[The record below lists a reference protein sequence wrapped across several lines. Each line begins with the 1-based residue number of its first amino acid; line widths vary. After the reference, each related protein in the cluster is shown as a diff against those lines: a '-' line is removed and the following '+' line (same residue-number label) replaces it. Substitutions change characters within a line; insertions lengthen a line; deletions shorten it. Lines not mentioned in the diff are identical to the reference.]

1 MVATPER
8 LKVAQELHDGI
19 AQDLVGLGYSLD
31 LLLSD
36 STLPT
41 SSRAQLRS
49 TRFQVDSLISKVRE
63 EILLLR
69 RETSKPFHEML
80 TDLIEAKTKNFT
92 VTLDIQEVLLN
103 HEQSTQ
109 LLLVAKEILR
119 NIQLHSGA
127 THIEITLYPINN
139 RSRLEVFD
147 NGVGGAQMKDG
158 HFGILG
164 ITEKVDSLHGTIQ
177 LVESGGTRIT
187 ILI

>member
-80 TDLIEAKTKNFT
+80 TGLIEAKTKNFT
-92 VTLDIQEVLLN
+92 VKLDIQEVLLN

-139 RSRLEVFD
+139 HSHLEIFD
-147 NGVGGAQMKDG
+147 NGVGGAKMKDG
-158 HFGILG
+158 HWGLLG
-164 ITEKVDSLHGTIQ
+164 ITEKVDSLQGTIHM
-177 LVESGGTRIT
+177 VESGGTRIT